1 MKKKRIVALILAG
14 TLLAGQTV
22 YAQGTERL
30 DESAHV
36 EQGVSEENENLSPE
50 EIGGSAKEEQI
61 AEGVTDDASAETD
74 QEQSVEK
81 ISEKAE
87 EKIDSEQEPETE
99 AERKTTVENQEIVVF
114 REENAGSAENI
125 LYDEA
130 VISDEN
136 LKALLLEESY
146 YDPETGTW
154 ISFGEDGYVSVSEME
169 TLTSLSIRTDDHVT
183 DVSGL
188 KQAVN
193 LQTLSW
199 NCSDDITDISSLSE
213 LSSLDKLTILSVHGN
228 GITDISAVSDLK
240 NLENVF
246 LSQTAISDVSPLAAL
261 PNLTHFDL
269 TDCPNLTT
277 IEPLMD
283 KIEPSMW
290 GGWPSLTI
298 MYGTPVSDQEKLEIL
313 RQVYFSAPVAVG
325 DCYDHS
331 KNYMDLF
338 IDDFT
343 NIGFDIKEEDSDCLE
358 IVENGDIYAR
368 KSGTVTLILSLRDAV
383 LEVPLT
389 VYGTP
394 EGDSALGAP
403 VDYTVEHINTME
415 NMDTYSG
422 TNGTSAVLKSNGE
435 LWKIYPEVSLVREN
449 VESYISGWFYSGTDV
464 AYAEYILDK
473 DHVLWDG
480 ETELADHVQKF
491 DGHYVLN
498 TDHVL
503 IDIYNNESVQLE
515 GVSDWVQ
522 TSFYNHETYD
532 YERATFVLKQDGSL
546 WCRKEVA
553 KDETVNPFRK
563 TADGVKELFGSY
575 YLAQDG
581 QYYNYDGTENTD
593 IPEGQYT
600 QYLDEDGNLCL
611 NGQIVGKYN
620 IKEFLAC
627 DGSYISFLTEEG
639 DIYYWESKGFWDES
653 SNWVVSW
660 EGGLVLSGVEEMV
673 LCDGVYDPVICKMTD
688 GQYSEIDLDS
698 GEIISNIDSYAE
710 DSILLFGDGSV
721 GAGAYL
727 NVTVNTKDQTKKIL
741 RNDIELLDQITDI
754 WTYEMP
760 SEDETTQ
767 CIVYMLRTDGTVWE
781 LNNERIPVKIGDL
794 NGTVI
799 EKGNING
806 DGAVNVV
813 DLMMCLHYVS
823 GREPLE
829 GDALLAA
836 DINGDGIVNVVDL
849 MRILHYVSGRSETL

>member
-22 YAQGTERL
+22 YAQGTERS

-36 EQGVSEENENLSPE
+36 EQGVSAENENLSPE
-50 EIGGSAKEEQI
+50 EIGGSVKEGQI
-61 AEGVTDDASAETD
+61 AEGVTDDASAETY
-74 QEQSVEK
+74 QEQPVEK

-87 EKIDSEQEPETE
+87 EKINSEQEPETE
-99 AERKTTVENQEIVVF
+99 AERKTTVENQETVVF

-154 ISFGEDGYVSVSEME
+154 ISFGEDGYISVSEME

-240 NLENVF
+240 KLENVF

-261 PNLTHFDL
+261 PNLTHFNL

-277 IEPLMD
+277 IEPLID

-298 MYGTPVSDQEKLEIL
+298 MYGTPISDQEKLEIL

-325 DCYDHS
+325 DYYDHS

-389 VYGTP
+389 IYGTS
-394 EGDSALGAP
+394 EGDSALGAS

-435 LWKIYPEVSLVREN
+435 LWKIYPKVGLIREN

-473 DHVLWDG
+473 DHVLWND
-480 ETELADHVQKF
+480 EIRLADHVEKF
-491 DGHYVLN
+491 DAHYALN

-503 IDIYNNESVQLE
+503 IDIYNTDSVQME
-515 GVSDWVQ
+515 GVVDWVQ
-522 TSFYNHETYD
+522 TFPLGEENYDSMTY
-532 YERATFVLKQDGSL
+532 VLKQDGSL
-546 WCRKEVA
+546 WFREEVA
-553 KDETVNPFRK
+553 KDLPANQFQKV
-563 TADGVKELFGSY
+563 ADGVAELFSDY
-575 YLAQDG
+575 YLTDDG
-581 QYYNYDGTENTD
+581 KYYNYDGTENSY
-593 IPEGQYT
+593 IPEAQFH
-600 QYLDEDGNLCL
+600 QYLDEEGNLCVD
-611 NGQIVGKYN
+611 GQIMGKFN
-620 IKEFLAC
+620 VKEFLVC
-627 DGSYISFLTEEG
+627 DSSRIGFLTDEG
-639 DIYYWESKGFWDES
+639 DVYYWKETRYQDES
-653 SNWVVSW
+653 WNWVSSW
-660 EGGLVLSGVEEMV
+660 DGGAVMSGVEEIV
-673 LCDGVYDPVICKMTD
+673 RCGYDFAICKMAN
-688 GQYSEIDLDS
+688 GQYAEMDLDN
-698 GEIISNIDSYAE
+698 GEITSDIDSYAV
-710 DSILLFGDGSV
+710 DSILISGSGSV
-721 GAGAYL
+721 GDSVYL